1 MLEKGDI
8 ATLQEEVNETNYKKN
23 QQNKQLEFK
32 SNVRQNQI
40 LRQNALEE
48 ELHQKRRELENEHQ
62 ILSKLRAEW
71 ESELNS
77 IKKGQLSKL
86 VSFSDEISVE
96 DRSKSPRGI
105 LQPN

>member
-8 ATLQEEVNETNYKKN
+8 ATLQEEFNETNYKKN

-48 ELHQKRRELENEHQ
+48 EL
-62 ILSKLRAEW
+62 
-71 ESELNS
+71 
-77 IKKGQLSKL
+77 
-86 VSFSDEISVE
+86 
-96 DRSKSPRGI
+96 
-105 LQPN
+105 